1 MLVCF
6 TAAALISLS
15 LLEFGLYLAECHK
28 NHAPVGL
35 VHSGLL
41 LVLFVLGM
49 AALIRPGPLRDGLP
63 TNLTNERRAS

>member
-6 TAAALISLS
+6 AAAALISVS

-28 NHAPVGL
+28 NYAPVGL

-41 LVLFVLGM
+41 LIFFVLGV
-49 AALIRPGPLRDGLP
+49 AALV
-63 TNLTNERRAS
+63 RARSVARWVANKLDE

>member
-6 TAAALISLS
+6 AAAALTSLS

-41 LVLFVLGM
+41 LVLFVLGV
-49 AALIRPGPLRDGLP
+49 AALV
-63 TNLTNERRAS
+63 RARAVAKWVANKLDE